1 MQSVSPLHSP
11 VHHTL
16 TLIPLILPISVMSA
30 KQTHMVKGLMLH
42 SGHIGITVRKLLYF
56 FSQCHLLPLILTPPL
71 IEKLFSFKFQIR
83 SLYVPSPVYYMNATL

>member
-42 SGHIGITVRKLLYF
+42 SGHIGITVRKLLYLF
-56 FSQCHLLPLILTPPL
+56 FSLVICCRGSSHL
-71 IEKLFSFKFQIR
+71 S
-83 SLYVPSPVYYMNATL
+83 